1 MPANVDARALAASLG
16 RLQDQSVMG
25 NLRASL
31 QQVVD
36 ACQHLFSVTG
46 SGLMVADAQ
55 SVLRY
60 AVATDGPG
68 HALEDV
74 QLEAGEGPCV
84 LAFVVDEIVDTVDA
98 STDPRWPA
106 VAERIGALGVHGMLG
121 IPVHLSGIPIGSLD
135 VYLDRPHEWD
145 ESERRALARYADV
158 VDAMIET
165 AVAADRAGEL
175 AEQLNYALDYRVPI
189 ERGVGYLMARD
200 RVGHAEA
207 FNRLRRAARGSRRK
221 IGEVAEQLLQ
231 TGLLPTE
238 SKPAGSMPAETKPSQ
253 ESL

>member
-1 MPANVDARALAASLG
+1 MPANVDAQALAASLH
-16 RLQDQSVMG
+16 RLQDQPAG
-25 NLRASL
+25 HTLRGSL

-36 ACQHLFSVTG
+36 ACVQLFSVTG

-68 HALEDV
+68 QELEDV
-74 QLEAGEGPCV
+74 QLEAGDGPCV
-84 LAFVVDEIVDTVDA
+84 LAFVTDQLVQTDDA
-98 STDPRWPA
+98 SADPRWPGI
-106 VAERIGALGVHGMLG
+106 AERIRPLGIRGMLG
-121 IPVHLSGIPIGSLD
+121 VPVHLSGIPVGSLD
-135 VYLDRPHEWD
+135 VYLDSPHHWD
-145 ESERRALARYADV
+145 DSELRALTRYADV
-158 VDAMIET
+158 VEVMIET

-200 RVGHAEA
+200 GVDHAVA
-207 FNRLRRAARGSRRK
+207 FNRLRLAARSSRRR

-231 TGLLPTE
+231 TGKLP
-238 SKPAGSMPAETKPSQ
+238 Q
-253 ESL
+253 EAS

>member
-1 MPANVDARALAASLG
+1 MPTNVDSTAMAASLR
-16 RLQDQSVMG
+16 RLQEQPDG
-25 NLRASL
+25 HTLRGSL

-36 ACQHLFSVTG
+36 ACVQLFSVTG

-68 HALEDV
+68 QMLEDV

-84 LAFVVDEIVDTVDA
+84 LAFVTDELIDTEDA
-98 STDPRWPA
+98 AEDPRWPG
-106 VAERIGALGVHGMLG
+106 VAERIRSLDVHGMLG
-121 IPVHLSGIPIGSLD
+121 IPVHLSGIPVGSLD
-135 VYLDRPHEWD
+135 IYLDRPHRWD
-145 ESERRALARYADV
+145 ESEKRALTRYAGV
-158 VDAMIET
+158 AEALVET

-200 RVGHAEA
+200 GIDHAEA
-207 FNRLRRAARGSRRK
+207 FSRLRRTARSSRRK
-221 IGEVAEQLLQ
+221 IGDVAEQLLQ
-231 TGLLPTE
+231 TGLLPGE
-238 SKPAGSMPAETKPSQ
+238 NHDRS
-253 ESL
+253 